1 MGDVVVVGARAVVD
15 FPHAAA
21 NMVTVARAIVLHSD
35 TLGRPSFT
43 MLRLDDQY
51 GDGVPRLASGPNQTT
66 DCALSKGP
74 GSGWERIAPSTGN
87 RLLRQA
93 LGQDPDRYRHFECG
107 RQARYVSTMTEIQDR
122 YRLVSNGFD
131 AAVRA
136 ATPGQWG
143 AQSPC
148 EQWTARD
155 LVAHVVENH
164 RGVIAS
170 VRGGESEPLG
180 ADEDPKRAWVSAS
193 RAIGEITGDPEE
205 VAKEIDGPTGK
216 MPAGQI
222 IGQFVTMDVLVHT
235 WDLARTIGAD
245 ERLDED
251 SVRQAY
257 EALKPM
263 DAVIRQPNVF
273 GPKLEP
279 PPGADLQTEFLYFLG
294 RRA

>member
-1 MGDVVVVGARAVVD
+1 MTDV
-15 FPHAAA
+15 
-21 NMVTVARAIVLHSD
+21 
-35 TLGRPSFT
+35 
-43 MLRLDDQY
+43 
-51 GDGVPRLASGPNQTT
+51 
-66 DCALSKGP
+66 
-74 GSGWERIAPSTGN
+74 
-87 RLLRQA
+87 
-93 LGQDPDRYRHFECG
+93 QDSYL
-107 RQARYVSTMTEIQDR
+107 
-122 YRLVSNGFD
+122 LVSSGFD

-136 ATPGQWG
+136 VSPDQWVT
-143 AQSPC
+143 QSPC

-180 ADEDPKRAWVSAS
+180 ADEDPKQAWVSAS
-193 RAIGEITGDPEE
+193 RAIGEITREPDA

-222 IGQFVTMDVLVHT
+222 IGQFMTMDVLVHT

-251 SVRQAY
+251 SVRGAY

-263 DAVIRQPNVF
+263 DAMIRQPNVF

-279 PPGADLQTEFLYFLG
+279 PMGADLQTEFLYFLG